1 MKKQYIAPS
10 VKVVLLTHQT
20 MFCVSGV
27 EGTASYSEIIT
38 DETTDVVL
46 SRRTS
51 FWDDEE

>member
-20 MFCVSGV
+20 MICVSGV
-27 EGTASYSEIIT
+27 EGTASFSEDIT
-38 DETTDVVL
+38 VETTGEVL